1 MDKCDGDAA
10 MSYAKNI
17 VPGVLGAK
25 RLPFKSIPVI
35 DLAPLFSP
43 RGEGFDDVV
52 ESLHRACRDVGFF
65 YVRNHRVPLNL
76 CQDIVRQAERFFAL
90 PVEDKLRYNIDEI
103 GTHHGYVPYGSL
115 VITGKPD
122 LQEAFEICTE
132 HPADDPDYLAGHI
145 CYGPNL
151 WPEELSGFREIVY
164 GYFEAIIELS
174 HRLCRAFAI
183 ALDQNEDFFEAKTQR
198 TMSQMRLIH
207 YPPQE
212 APLDEGTIGIG
223 AHTDYEIFTVLLQ
236 TEHGG
241 LQVKN
246 TAGDWIEAPP
256 IEDTLIIN
264 LGDMLE
270 RWTNGHY
277 VSTPHR
283 VINTSDQER
292 YSFPLFFAAE
302 HETIVQPLASCTD
315 SFHPPRYPPVQSG
328 LWTNMMISE
337 VYEYR
342 ARARGNIPD
351 PERREPMSTAECFMP
366 FRDNRLGARE
376 PSE

>member
-1 MDKCDGDAA
+1 
-10 MSYAKNI
+10 MSCAKNI
-17 VPGVLGAK
+17 EPGVLGAK
-25 RLPFKSIPVI
+25 RLPFRSIPVI
-35 DLAPLFSP
+35 DLAALFGP
-43 RGEGFDDVV
+43 RDQQFDELV
-52 ESLHRACRDVGFF
+52 ETLDRACRDVGFF
-65 YVRNHRVPLNL
+65 YVRNHRVPTRL
-76 CQDIVRQAERFFAL
+76 CDGIVTQAERFFAL
-90 PVEDKLRYNIDEI
+90 PTEEKLSYNIDDI

-115 VITGKPD
+115 TITGKPD
-122 LQEAFEICTE
+122 LQEAYEVCTE

-145 CYGPNL
+145 CYGPNV
-151 WPEELSGFREIVY
+151 WPKQPTEFQRIVY

-174 HRLCRAFAI
+174 HQLCRAFAI
-183 ALDQNEDFFEAKTQR
+183 ALGQHESFFETQTRR

-207 YPPQE
+207 YPPQTG
-212 APLDEGTIGIG
+212 PLEEDTIGIG

-236 TEHGG
+236 TAHGG

-256 IEDTLIIN
+256 IPDTLIIN

-270 RWTNGHY
+270 RWTNGMY

-283 VINTSDQER
+283 VINTSGQER

-302 HETIVQPLASCTD
+302 HETIVTPLATCVD
-315 SFHPPRYPPVQSG
+315 EHNPVRYPPVQSG
-328 LWTNMMISE
+328 LWTNKMISE

-351 PERREPMSTAECFMP
+351 PQRSEPMSTRECFSP
-366 FRDNRLGARE
+366 FRDCRLGRSAE
-376 PSE
+376 QK